1 MVQNPKNQLLIERHG
16 KNENRNDGKGYTKN
30 KPTGKD
36 GKDRTHESESE
47 FKTIEY

>member
-1 MVQNPKNQLLIERHG
+1 MGTKSQKSTINRELG
-16 KNENRNDGKGYTKN
+16 KNENRNDAKSQTKN

-36 GKDRTHESESE
+36 GKDRTNESESE